1 MREVV
6 ANIDLSETSVR
17 DLNPRLHGVASQI
30 NDKVFSI
37 LNPNGAHAVAAG
49 LTEALHVGVEGH
61 VGYYCAGM
69 NQQAIIEIHGNAGTG
84 VAENIISGEVRVH
97 GNASQSAGASGQG
110 GLVVIGGDASARCG
124 ISMKGVDI
132 VVGGSV
138 GHMSA
143 FMAQAGHLVVCRDA
157 GHNLGDSIYEAV
169 LYVAGEV
176 ESLGSDCVEK
186 DMTAAHLETL
196 THLLQRAGM
205 DADATGFR
213 RFGSARN
220 LYNFKIDNAGQY

>member
-6 ANIDLSETSVR
+6 AKIDLSETSVR
-17 DLNPRLHGVASQI
+17 DLNARLHGVTSHTIDMA
-30 NDKVFSI
+30 FSI

-49 LTEALHVGVEGH
+49 LTEALHVGIEGH

-69 NQQAIIEIHGNAGTG
+69 NQEAIVKIRGNAGTG
-84 VAENIISGEVRVH
+84 VAENIVSGEVRVH
-97 GNASQSAGASGQG
+97 GNASQSAGASGHG

-157 GHNLGDSIYEAV
+157 GHDLGDSIYEAV
-169 LYVAGEV
+169 LYIAGKV

-186 DMTAAHLETL
+186 DMTDAHKATL

-205 DADATGFR
+205 DADANSFR
-213 RFGSARN
+213 RFGSART

>member
-1 MREVV
+1 MVAVV
-6 ANIDLSETSVR
+6 DLAETTVR
-17 DLNPRLHGVASQI
+17 DLNARLHGVASDA
-30 NDKVFSI
+30 NDKEFSI

-49 LTEALHVGVEGH
+49 LTAALHVGIEGH

-69 NQQAIIEIHGNAGTG
+69 NQQATVEINGNAGTG
-84 VAENIISGEVRVH
+84 VAENIMSGEVRVR
-97 GNASQSAGASGQG
+97 GYASQSAAASGHG

-143 FMAQAGHLVVCRDA
+143 FMAQAGHLVVRRDA
-157 GHNLGDSIYEAV
+157 GHDLGDSIYEAV
-169 LYVAGEV
+169 LYVGGKV
-176 ESLGSDCVEK
+176 ESLGSDCIEK
-186 DMTAAHLETL
+186 DMTDDHRATL
-196 THLLQRAGM
+196 ADLLRRAGI
-205 DADATGFR
+205 DADAGGFR
-213 RFGSARN
+213 RFGSARK

>member
-1 MREVV
+1 MRDVV

-17 DLNPRLHGVASQI
+17 DLNARLHAVAPDT
-30 NDKVFSI
+30 NDKSFSV
-37 LNPNGAHAVAAG
+37 LNPNGAHAIAAG
-49 LTEALHVGVEGH
+49 LTEALHVGIEGH

-69 NQQAIIEIHGNAGTG
+69 NQEAVVEIHGNAGTG
-84 VAENIISGEVRVH
+84 VAENIMSGEVRVH
-97 GNASQSAGASGQG
+97 GNASQSAGASGHG

-143 FMAQAGHLVVCRDA
+143 FMAQAGYLVVRGDA
-157 GHNLGDSIYEAV
+157 GHDLGDSIYEAV
-169 LYVAGEV
+169 LYIAGKV

-186 DMTAAHLETL
+186 DMTDAHKATL
-196 THLLQRAGM
+196 THLLRRAGM
-205 DADATGFR
+205 DANANGFR
-213 RFGSARN
+213 RFGSART